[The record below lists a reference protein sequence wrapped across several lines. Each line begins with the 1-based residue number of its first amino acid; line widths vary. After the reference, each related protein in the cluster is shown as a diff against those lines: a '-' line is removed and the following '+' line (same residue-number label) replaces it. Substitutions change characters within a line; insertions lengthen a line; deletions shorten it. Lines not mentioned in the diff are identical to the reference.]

1 MKFSRTHAIKCPQ
14 CGSTKHKNLAKNQYQ
29 CSNCDTQYVL
39 ENNEYIVN
47 HYHHHIP
54 AKTHPANPKAI
65 AVAIIVPLVLVG
77 MLLVATIWNNA
88 KQDVTT
94 GEVWQRYDSYFLET
108 DAKQAVVVRVGQMK
122 EYGKDDANSD
132 QKIKAVFY
140 DAISDER
147 LKVVELPLELKR
159 FTRVEFK
166 RFTDGTLYFIVEE
179 KHLGRIGANSLTAEL
194 LPWQAFKQHP
204 KLSGSGVAEANFERD
219 MNNDGFRLVTNEG
232 ETVYYYPS
240 QDLLLSQNEY
250 REFKPESTVP
260 MTVQTAYSFVE
271 DGRAD
276 SLSDKY
282 RLIQYRYQHQSGYPI
297 QTPSFEYNDAGQLEE
312 QKWSKERSQTLDF
325 TELTPNRNYFSPQL
339 LDFNQQ
345 ELMIGYKLT
354 PAQDTLYTIQVL
366 NAQNGEVKWTY
377 QVEDDSMMYYPSSG
391 QIVSKGYFVDFAREA
406 VLFDQQG
413 KVIREK

>member
-1 MKFSRTHAIKCPQ
+1 M
-14 CGSTKHKNLAKNQYQ
+14 
-29 CSNCDTQYVL
+29 
-39 ENNEYIVN
+39 
-47 HYHHHIP
+47 
-54 AKTHPANPKAI
+54 
-65 AVAIIVPLVLVG
+65 
-77 MLLVATIWNNA
+77 
-88 KQDVTT
+88 
-94 GEVWQRYDSYFLET
+94 
-108 DAKQAVVVRVGQMK
+108 
-122 EYGKDDANSD
+122 
-132 QKIKAVFY
+132 
-140 DAISDER
+140 
-147 LKVVELPLELKR
+147 
-159 FTRVEFK
+159 
-166 RFTDGTLYFIVEE
+166 
-179 KHLGRIGANSLTAEL
+179 
-194 LPWQAFKQHP
+194 
-204 KLSGSGVAEANFERD
+204 
-219 MNNDGFRLVTNEG
+219 
-232 ETVYYYPS
+232 YYYPS